1 MNQTTI
7 GGFHEHDANQV
18 IASWLN
24 ESRSDWQASG
34 ERTKTIKGSADRP
47 DIVIQQ
53 GDRMPVIIECEY
65 GRPAVGDAIKRLG
78 KELVN
83 ETRPFTEII
92 AIGIDKKCDDD
103 SPLEFRNRLAAR
115 ELILEIQLVRGV
127 DRANST
133 IWPSTP
139 LPCRLE
145 DLIAYCEY
153 AQVPQTVIDDQSRQ
167 IAQKIEAA
175 GSSLLT
181 SIRRTGVLGERTL
194 TKLREQTGCRHP
206 HEKEPNA
213 IPPEERPDFLTA
225 SCPNKCDHDAQAA
238 RTTCAIWLIAIDLQ
252 NDLAQYSEELQARNL
267 KTTQAIKDSA
277 TVGILTASEIL
288 KEWTTISTVN
298 YLPVIEIA
306 IDTMKAGE
314 LGTSISDILELLH
327 QLSEQLNGLHA
338 KHIYNFA
345 GELWQLIVTDR
356 EERAAHYTRPEI
368 AELLAAISAARF
380 KGMTHQQIGEIN
392 LMDAACGTGTLIGA
406 GERAIRREYTA
417 KGGRDAELHRKR
429 MEQKIYAMD
438 INGIAGTL
446 TAKRLTDMNVEQD
459 YAKSKIAVITD
470 PAGSLILLNPTITGI
485 SQVLG
490 YRSVTPTK
498 GISGEEGYFHV
509 MLESINW
516 SLMNPPYSRPRS
528 LAEKPL
534 AGFRATPQQTY
545 SSPYTAW

>member
-1 MNQTTI
+1 M
-7 GGFHEHDANQV
+7 
-18 IASWLN
+18 
-24 ESRSDWQASG
+24 
-34 ERTKTIKGSADRP
+34 
-47 DIVIQQ
+47 
-53 GDRMPVIIECEY
+53 
-65 GRPAVGDAIKRLG
+65 
-78 KELVN
+78 
-83 ETRPFTEII
+83 
-92 AIGIDKKCDDD
+92 
-103 SPLEFRNRLAAR
+103 
-115 ELILEIQLVRGV
+115 
-127 DRANST
+127 
-133 IWPSTP
+133 
-139 LPCRLE
+139 
-145 DLIAYCEY
+145 
-153 AQVPQTVIDDQSRQ
+153 
-167 IAQKIEAA
+167 
-175 GSSLLT
+175 
-181 SIRRTGVLGERTL
+181 
-194 TKLREQTGCRHP
+194 
-206 HEKEPNA
+206 
-213 IPPEERPDFLTA
+213 
-225 SCPNKCDHDAQAA
+225 
-238 RTTCAIWLIAIDLQ
+238 
-252 NDLAQYSEELQARNL
+252 
-267 KTTQAIKDSA
+267 
-277 TVGILTASEIL
+277 GILTASEIL

-534 AGFRATPQQTY
+534 AGFRATPSRRIPVLYGMVMYIIRVKNPLLHRQSTLRKRRVGENWG
-545 SSPYTAW
+545 SRPDF

>member
-1 MNQTTI
+1 M
-7 GGFHEHDANQV
+7 
-18 IASWLN
+18 
-24 ESRSDWQASG
+24 
-34 ERTKTIKGSADRP
+34 
-47 DIVIQQ
+47 
-53 GDRMPVIIECEY
+53 
-65 GRPAVGDAIKRLG
+65 
-78 KELVN
+78 
-83 ETRPFTEII
+83 
-92 AIGIDKKCDDD
+92 
-103 SPLEFRNRLAAR
+103 AAR

-153 AQVPQTVIDDQSRQ
+153 AQVPQTVIDDQSRCS

-516 SLMNPPYSRPRS
+516 SLMNPPYSRPRRDRQQATKGLTRPRQEAKKRKYLMS
-528 LAEKPL
+528 NGQAGLATDFGNMTNIRLAPGGIYSTVLPLTAAHAPTWKAWRKELEKDFENITVVASSKPTAKHERRHRNGRVANHRNKKSPAANYKPL
-534 AGFRATPQQTY
+534 VLQRRLI
-545 SSPYTAW
+545 